1 MQRKLGE
8 KHKASA
14 VHEHLDLACKRLN
27 VAQKQIADLQEK
39 ANIVPFVWKIDN
51 FSALVREMH
60 SSNRSQREEGSV
72 TLKSPCFH
80 TRLQG
85 HRFQMKV
92 TLSQRPTEDAAL
104 VEISCAVLPGEY
116 DEILEWESLQWIRL
130 TVYSQGRSG
139 SRNLMKTG
147 AFVIHKPISDAGN
160 LDSEVHSFKSPLTK
174 LKEAYITS
182 DVLYVGININK
193 DRTALGEEQGEEQ
206 RGRDQEEREEVPE
219 RPDSDTRSCSSDDDY
234 RGAARGSP
242 SWREESSVSDAPS
255 SPHSLDESVA
265 DSGPEAV
272 ERVDII
278 DSDSESA
285 GYDGASMDD
294 GQSDAGDTDD
304 GGEHRVDGSDESDGD
319 DFPSASGP
327 GRMRSSA
334 SCGMQ

>member
-1 MQRKLGE
+1 MQRKLCE

-14 VHEHLDLACKRLN
+14 VQEHLDLACKRLN

-92 TLSQRPTEDAAL
+92 TLSQRPTEDAVL

-130 TVYSQGRSG
+130 TVYSQGRPG
-139 SRNLMKTG
+139 FRNLMKTG
-147 AFVIHKPISDAGN
+147 AFVMHKPISDAGN
-160 LDSEVHSFKSPLTK
+160 RDSEVHSFKSPLTK
-174 LKEAYITS
+174 LKEAYINS

-206 RGRDQEEREEVPE
+206 RGRDQEQRWEVPD
-219 RPDSDTRSCSSDDDY
+219 PDTPSCSSDDDY
-234 RGAARGSP
+234 RGAARGGP
-242 SWREESSVSDAPS
+242 SWREELGVSDAPS

-265 DSGPEAV
+265 DSGPGSLESLRLLV
-272 ERVDII
+272 
-278 DSDSESA
+278 ESA
-285 GYDGASMDD
+285 RYYSTPSDD

-304 GGEHRVDGSDESDGD
+304 GGEHRVDGRRATGDG
-319 DFPSASGP
+319 
-327 GRMRSSA
+327 RRR
-334 SCGMQ
+334 